1 MRHRMQAYHD
11 DAMEA
16 SRLIASF
23 GRYVDNREATIL
35 VGAGLSREAG
45 YPDWPGL
52 LEKVRDALGRP
63 DLKDL
68 PLLAQYYTRE
78 FSEGDLQHLIRQ
90 ELKRDPLPQP
100 TRCHDLLAALPLAEI
115 WTTNYDDLI
124 ERAMADGART
134 FVSDDDLARADGSM
148 GCRVYKM
155 HGSLT
160 HPDQELIIARDQY
173 IRYPDSHKR
182 FWALLQAS
190 FLTKSFLFL
199 GFSFE
204 DPNFDQVFQAIRRAR
219 YGIHREHF
227 AVLREPSGE
236 QEKILFR
243 LRLKDLEAIGI
254 NVAAIDEYS
263 QLEVLLKQLIARCR
277 PCRLFI
283 AGSPPEEKPDVG
295 DSYPSIDLPEPM
307 SDFADQLG
315 AAFEETSVALS
326 AGGAFG
332 ARVGYAL
339 LRRLQETGGLHAERF
354 MLLRRSKDQP
364 LDEPSQRL
372 GSIVF
377 QGSDE
382 HELRDAAFGGARAVL
397 AIGGGSGTADEIM
410 RAQQDGL
417 GVVPIGKF
425 GGSAL
430 QEWTRISESL
440 EDYRLGGLPVDRA
453 DFNSLRYGGPQE
465 CSRAAARLSKQALYI
480 PQGG

>member
-1 MRHRMQAYHD
+1 
-11 DAMEA
+11 MEA

-23 GRYVDNREATIL
+23 GQYVDNREATVL
-35 VGAGLSREAG
+35 VGAGLSRDAG
-45 YPDWPGL
+45 YPDWSGL
-52 LEKVRDALGRP
+52 LEKVRDELQLP
-63 DLKDL
+63 DLDDL
-68 PLLAQYYTRE
+68 PLLAQYYT
-78 FSEGDLQHLIRQ
+78 SEHSEADLQRLIRQ
-90 ELKRDPLPQP
+90 PLQLDPLPRP
-100 TRCHDLLAALPLAEI
+100 TRCHELLAALPLAEI

-124 ERAMADGART
+124 ERAMADAPRV
-134 FVSDDDLARADGSM
+134 FVRDDDLAQRDGGS

-160 HPDQELIIARDQY
+160 DTDQPLIAARDQY

-219 YGIHREHF
+219 YDIHRQHF
-227 AVLREPSGE
+227 AVVREPPGE
-236 QEKILFR
+236 QDQSLFK

-254 NVAAIDEYS
+254 SVATIDEYS

-277 PCRLFI
+277 PRRLFI
-283 AGSPPEEKPDVG
+283 SGSPTEEKPATG

-332 ARVGYAL
+332 AQVGYAL
-339 LRRLQETGGLHAERF
+339 LRRLQDTSGLHAERLV
-354 MLLRRSKDQP
+354 LLRRIKDQP
-364 LDEPSQRL
+364 LDEPSQRY
-372 GSIVF
+372 GGIVF
-377 QGSDE
+377 RGSNE
-382 HELRDAAFGGARAVL
+382 RELREAALGGARAVL
-397 AIGGGSGTADEIM
+397 AIGGGSGTADEIR
-410 RAQQDGL
+410 RAREDGL

-430 QEWTRISESL
+430 QEWTRLSECL

-453 DFNSLRYGGPQE
+453 DFESLRDGNPEE
-465 CSRAAARLSKQALYI
+465 CARAAALLAEQALYI
-480 PQGG
+480 RQGG